1 MRILRIFCNEKIS
14 HNSDS
19 DHEIDSV
26 YRLHT
31 SEYFAATQII
41 CKHEKTCTTYPRIFS
56 VFLWVNTSVGN
67 KPISILTDLY
77 ISTRSVK
84 IQRKM
89 IFESRMIYSI
99 ALYSCF
105 TIWSKFMFYYLLYS
119 SFSTGS
125 WNQIV
130 LHKTIHGF
138 HQPNMYCYRS
148 LPWTWNETL
157 VGYTINWSPV
167 RCAKNLT

>member
-1 MRILRIFCNEKIS
+1 MRILRIFCNEKLS
-14 HNSDS
+14 HDSDS

-41 CKHEKTCTTYPRIFS
+41 CKHEKTCTNYPRIFT
-56 VFLWVNTSVGN
+56 VFLCINTSVGN
-67 KPISILTDLY
+67 KPISILEDLY

-99 ALYSCF
+99 A
-105 TIWSKFMFYYLLYS
+105 FY
-119 SFSTGS
+119 
-125 WNQIV
+125 
-130 LHKTIHGF
+130 
-138 HQPNMYCYRS
+138 
-148 LPWTWNETL
+148 
-157 VGYTINWSPV
+157 
-167 RCAKNLT
+167 